1 MDSQPTANFVAGQ
14 LVACGGDSCDRYED
28 GSWRHMVYTISRRRQ
43 HSSAQSENRILLI
56 GGFDDSSRSTTEWIS
71 LKVGV
76 FVMTFLNIDNMIE
89 CWSARNLRNRFTMV
103 TESKKQKDTSLFM
116 NVLTLPQ
123 TSIYWEVRPR
133 TSRFVWEGG
142 NSLPC
147 KSLQL

>member
-89 CWSARNLRNRFTMV
+89 SWSARNLRNRFAVV
-103 TESKKQKDTSLFM
+103 TESKEQIDISLFM

-133 TSRFVWEGG
+133 TLRFAR
-142 NSLPC
+142 
-147 KSLQL
+147 

>member
-28 GSWRHMVYTISRRRQ
+28 GSWRHLVYTISRRRQ

-89 CWSARNLRNRFTMV
+89 SWSARNLRNRFAVV
-103 TESKKQKDTSLFM
+103 TESKEQIDISLFM

-133 TSRFVWEGG
+133 TLRFAR
-142 NSLPC
+142 
-147 KSLQL
+147 